1 MLHSSSADHAS
12 PADRAACREAI
23 RHGSRTFYAASL
35 LLPSW
40 LRDPAY
46 GLYAFCRL
54 SDDAVD
60 VDGGAANTLSVL
72 QARLDRVYHG
82 RPDPVPAER
91 ALADIVRR
99 YAIPQALPEALLEGL
114 AWDVNGRRYETL
126 DDLHA
131 YAARVAGTVGVM
143 MSLLMGA
150 RAPAILARACDLGL
164 AMQLTNIARDVGEDA
179 RAGRIYLPLQW
190 LAEEGVEPDA
200 WLSRPVI
207 TPALRRVIARLLAAA
222 DELYRRS
229 EAGIP
234 SLPLSCRPGMFAARY
249 MYAEI
254 GREVERQ
261 DLDSVSSR
269 AKVSS
274 SRKAALLGRSLVSS
288 AVTYA
293 APAGEPVPAAAF
305 LIDAVSAHPAP
316 VVDAIPPRAL
326 ARLDGKVGRV
336 LDLFERLERREKLG
350 IAG

>member
-1 MLHSSSADHAS
+1 MLHSSSADYAS

-261 DLDSVSSR
+261 DLELGLKQSQSILQPQGRPARPLPRIVSGHLRRPGRR
-269 AKVSS
+269 A
-274 SRKAALLGRSLVSS
+274 RPRRGLPDRCR
-288 AVTYA
+288 
-293 APAGEPVPAAAF
+293 F
-305 LIDAVSAHPAP
+305 R
-316 VVDAIPPRAL
+316 PPRACRRRHSA
-326 ARLDGKVGRV
+326 ARSCPLGRESRPCPRS
-336 LDLFERLERREKLG
+336 LRE
-350 IAG
+350 A